1 MATIGDNE
9 TKDFALSLIA
19 KRKDLE
25 VKFEIVNCINK
36 IDSTFLKNFKMPDPS
51 ENHIINKILTR

>member
-9 TKDFALSLIA
+9 TKDFAQSNC
-19 KRKDLE
+19 KEKDLE

-36 IDSTFLKNFKMPDPS
+36 IDSTFFK
-51 ENHIINKILTR
+51 KF